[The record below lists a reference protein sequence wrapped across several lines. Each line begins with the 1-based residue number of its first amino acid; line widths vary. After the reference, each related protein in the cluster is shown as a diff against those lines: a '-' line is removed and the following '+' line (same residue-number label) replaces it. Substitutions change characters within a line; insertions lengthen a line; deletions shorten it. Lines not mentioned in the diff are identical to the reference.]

1 MKTIKDI
8 IIKFRGKTFS
18 SNEEAVEWLES
29 SFILLLDD
37 IEKELPSSGQHNPLC
52 HCQGDS
58 NKNCNCGVFSRENYR
73 QKVINIINSH
83 R

>member
-1 MKTIKDI
+1 MTIEDI

-29 SFILLLDD
+29 SFISLLDEIKRKA
-37 IEKELPSSGQHNPLC
+37 IEQSTGGADRYEISYITIDKL
-52 HCQGDS
+52 
-58 NKNCNCGVFSRENYR
+58 F
-73 QKVINIINSH
+73 NIINSH